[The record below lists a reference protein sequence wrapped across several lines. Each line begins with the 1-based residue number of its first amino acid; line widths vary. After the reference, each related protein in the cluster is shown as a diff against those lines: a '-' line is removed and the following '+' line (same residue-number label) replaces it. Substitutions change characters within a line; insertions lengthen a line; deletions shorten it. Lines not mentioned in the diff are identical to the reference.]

1 MEKIEMRKFVFVL
14 LVSLSTLFLA
24 GCVGGGS
31 GGNVTSTGAMPLG
44 ISLDDAPDAPTKNRY
59 AGIKLDVIVP
69 VFDPNIPENSDDY
82 EKLGVWP
89 ELRRTESVR
98 FAEAMK
104 RALQETMAF
113 GDVRVTP
120 DPAVAGDLYTIGKI
134 VKSNGEDIEISMVV
148 YDSSGKRWMKKSFKH
163 RVKEY
168 HWRDIRQKDKD
179 PYQPVFDKAAQ
190 AIVKLLKKVPQERLV
205 EVRTITEMSFAAA
218 FVPEAFSEHIK
229 VENKKISLVSLP
241 AENDPMLE
249 RTRGIRVVDGL
260 FMDKMQSHYEKL
272 VRDTDTSYVSWQEHS
287 LTAAKEAR
295 QAKSKAT
302 GQAILGG
309 LLLLGAAYAAS
320 ENDSYDPAVTAGAVG
335 LATGGVMMLQNSF
348 ATSAEGKFHRDNLME
363 LGQSLNFDV
372 APQVVEFENT
382 TLELRGGVKSQYR
395 QWRSVLGDLYEQ
407 ERVPNVQL

>member
-1 MEKIEMRKFVFVL
+1 MRKVIFVL
-14 LVSLSTLFLA
+14 LLSLSALSLA
-24 GCVGGGS
+24 SCIGGGS
-31 GGNVTSTGAMPLG
+31 GGNVTSTSSLPLG

-59 AGIKLDVIVP
+59 TGIKLDVIVP

-120 DPAVAGDLYTIGKI
+120 DVAVAGDLYTIGKI
-134 VKSNGEDIEISMVV
+134 EKSNGEDIRISVVV

-168 HWRDIRQKDKD
+168 HWSDIRQKDKD
-179 PYQPVFDKAAQ
+179 PYQPVFEKAAK
-190 AIVKLLKKVPQERLV
+190 AIVKSLKKVSQEKLV
-205 EVRTITEMSFAAA
+205 EVRTITEVSFAAA

-229 VENKKISLVSLP
+229 VENKKIELLSLP
-241 AENDPMLE
+241 AQNDPMLE

-272 VRDTDTSYVSWQEHS
+272 VRDTNASYVSWQEHS
-287 LTAAKEAR
+287 LTSAKEAR
-295 QAKSKAT
+295 KAQSKAT

-335 LATGGVMMLQNSF
+335 LAAGGVAMLQNSF
-348 ATSAEGKFHRDNLME
+348 ASSAEGKFHRDNLME

-395 QWRSVLGDLYEQ
+395 QWRSVLGSLYEQ
-407 ERVPNVQL
+407 ERVPDVQL